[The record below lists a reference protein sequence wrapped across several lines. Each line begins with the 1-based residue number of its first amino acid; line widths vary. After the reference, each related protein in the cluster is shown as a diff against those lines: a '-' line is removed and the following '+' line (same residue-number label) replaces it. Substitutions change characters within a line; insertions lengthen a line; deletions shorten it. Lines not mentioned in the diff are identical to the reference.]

1 MIRLVRPFLLVV
13 VCLGL
18 GGCADESYG
27 LPKFKLRYETAI
39 ERRASLSAL
48 RRAWQERPETVSPDG
63 NLYERGLLN
72 RAAFFGRKVKGTE
85 TYRPACDFWMACV
98 REHIARYEEDAH
110 KFRG

>member
-1 MIRLVRPFLLVV
+1 MTRLVRL
-13 VCLGL
+13 VCLIVACAYL
-18 GGCADESYG
+18 SGCSDERYG
-27 LPKFKLRYETAI
+27 IPNLKLRYESAI

-48 RRAWQERPETVSPDG
+48 RRAWQDRPDSVSAEA

-85 TYRPACDFWMACV
+85 TYRAACDFWMACV

-110 KFRG
+110 KFRT